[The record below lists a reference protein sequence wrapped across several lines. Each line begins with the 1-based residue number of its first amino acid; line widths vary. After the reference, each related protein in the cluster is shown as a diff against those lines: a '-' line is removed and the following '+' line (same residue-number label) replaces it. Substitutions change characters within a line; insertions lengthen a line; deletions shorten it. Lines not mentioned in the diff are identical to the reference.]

1 MANIVAIVGR
11 PNVGKSTLF
20 NRLTGQRHAIVDE
33 VSGVTR
39 DRLYGK
45 SVWNGVEF
53 SVVDTGGYAI
63 NSDDIFE
70 ESIRDQVT
78 IAIEEADILLFLVD
92 VTTGL
97 TDYDEMLAEVIR
109 RSNKPA
115 FVVVN
120 KVDTGQ
126 RLPEAAYFY
135 SLGFKELF
143 TISSINGFGTG
154 ELMDAV
160 VAALPEKEAEAIEE
174 EQLPR
179 FTIVGRPNAGKSSL
193 LNALTGEERNIVTD
207 IPGTTRDSIHTLYNK
222 FGHRFLLVD
231 TAGIRKKA
239 RVKEDLEFYSVM
251 RAIRS
256 IENSDVCILM
266 VDATRGFEGQDQKIF
281 GLVERNRKGIVVVV
295 NKWDLIEKDSNS
307 TKKFE
312 AAIREQTAPYTDYP
326 IIFTSVTNKQRIFKV
341 VEEAMKVYE
350 NKTRKI
356 PTSKLNEYFLPLIDA
371 TPPPATK
378 GKYIKIKYISQLPT
392 QPPSFA
398 FFCNLPQYVKD
409 PYKRFLENKLREKWD
424 LSGVPV
430 NIFMRKK

>member
-120 KVDTGQ
+120 KVDTGE

-160 VAALPEKEAEAIEE
+160 VAALPEKEAGAIEE

-193 LNALTGEERNIVTD
+193 LNALTWHN
-207 IPGTTRDSIHTLYNK
+207 P
-222 FGHRFLLVD
+222 
-231 TAGIRKKA
+231 
-239 RVKEDLEFYSVM
+239 
-251 RAIRS
+251 
-256 IENSDVCILM
+256 
-266 VDATRGFEGQDQKIF
+266 
-281 GLVERNRKGIVVVV
+281 
-295 NKWDLIEKDSNS
+295 
-307 TKKFE
+307 
-312 AAIREQTAPYTDYP
+312 
-326 IIFTSVTNKQRIFKV
+326 
-341 VEEAMKVYE
+341 
-350 NKTRKI
+350 
-356 PTSKLNEYFLPLIDA
+356 
-371 TPPPATK
+371 
-378 GKYIKIKYISQLPT
+378 
-392 QPPSFA
+392 
-398 FFCNLPQYVKD
+398 
-409 PYKRFLENKLREKWD
+409 
-424 LSGVPV
+424 
-430 NIFMRKK
+430 

>member
-1 MANIVAIVGR
+1 
-11 PNVGKSTLF
+11 
-20 NRLTGQRHAIVDE
+20 
-33 VSGVTR
+33 
-39 DRLYGK
+39 

-160 VAALPEKEAEAIEE
+160 VAALPEKEAGAIEE
-174 EQLPR
+174 EQL
-179 FTIVGRPNAGKSSL
+179 
-193 LNALTGEERNIVTD
+193 
-207 IPGTTRDSIHTLYNK
+207 
-222 FGHRFLLVD
+222 
-231 TAGIRKKA
+231 
-239 RVKEDLEFYSVM
+239 
-251 RAIRS
+251 
-256 IENSDVCILM
+256 
-266 VDATRGFEGQDQKIF
+266 
-281 GLVERNRKGIVVVV
+281 
-295 NKWDLIEKDSNS
+295 
-307 TKKFE
+307 
-312 AAIREQTAPYTDYP
+312 
-326 IIFTSVTNKQRIFKV
+326 
-341 VEEAMKVYE
+341 
-350 NKTRKI
+350 
-356 PTSKLNEYFLPLIDA
+356 
-371 TPPPATK
+371 
-378 GKYIKIKYISQLPT
+378 
-392 QPPSFA
+392 
-398 FFCNLPQYVKD
+398 
-409 PYKRFLENKLREKWD
+409 
-424 LSGVPV
+424 
-430 NIFMRKK
+430 